1 MSPRP
6 GHERFTGPT
15 LPAQR
20 RYEALRA
27 YFVEEA
33 SAGEVAERLG
43 YTKASVQTLVSQ
55 YRDGDLGDL
64 FASSRPGPKRQP
76 KKDAAR
82 ELVIALRRQRHGL
95 DEIVAELVRA
105 GTPLSRTAV
114 WEILGEA
121 GLARMPKPAAAAKP
135 SPGPERLAAPKVR
148 VLADDQWPEADSV
161 QTAHA
166 GLFLLIGELVAL
178 DLPGLVKAAGWPSTS
193 QLQALRSVLS
203 LIALKL
209 CGRRRRSH
217 VRDIVHDPALGT
229 FAGLNVLPKTWHLGT
244 YSYRT
249 QRAQQVAF
257 FEALQP
263 RLRDAGLLGES
274 GLNLDFH
281 TIMSYGEDT
290 ILDKHYVPRRSQ
302 RTRSVLTFI
311 AQDGEQRTILYA
323 NAELTARQ
331 QSGEVIEFCRFYERT
346 HGTLPKLLVFDQKAH
361 HPGAPRRARRARR
374 RLHHAPAALPETD
387 RHARRARRA
396 RAWTKTRLD
405 RAGKHRNVTY
415 HEDAVTINGRALRQI
430 AVNGLGRE
438 QATLILT
445 NQHAPTV
452 KQLIERYGQRWGIEN
467 QLAEQIRAFHL
478 DSLCSQVPL
487 AVDFDVALT
496 ILADLTYRRFAK
508 GLHPA
513 YHNQTPDTI
522 RSHLTDGIGELRF
535 SPRTRRSPPQTP
547 HPHPRPTRRR
557 LPRPPH
563 RSPLVGRTHP
573 QLQLPRLTPKSSA
586 QLPHRESRLVTRNR
600 SGNADGSLA
609 ARTNGA
615 SMASRP
621 APTTNGNH
629 SPPVQHPTAP
639 PAFGRPPPDR
649 TQARTVAPRV
659 A

>member
-1 MSPRP
+1 MSPRS

-121 GLARMPKPAAAAKP
+121 GLARMEKPAAAAKP

-148 VLADDQWPEADSV
+148 VLADDQWPETDSV

-166 GLFLLIGELVAL
+166 GLFLLIPELVAL

-193 QLQALRSVLS
+193 QLEALRSVLS

-346 HGTLPKLLVFDQKAH
+346 HGTLPKLLVFDQKLTTQAH
-361 HPGAPRRARRARR
+361 LAELDELGVGFITLRQRSPKLIAT
-374 RLHHAPAALPETD
+374 LDALD
-387 RHARRARRA
+387 AL
-396 RAWTKTRLD
+396 AWTKTRLD

-522 RSHLTDGIGELRF
+522 RSHLTDSIGELRF
-535 SPRTRRSPPQTP
+535 SPRHVEVRLKRRTHTP
-547 HPHPRPTRRR
+547 ALLDAGYQDRHTEIPWWG
-557 LPRPPH
+557 
-563 RSPLVGRTHP
+563 GRT
-573 QLQLPRLTPKSSA
+573 LSYSF
-586 QLPHRESRLVTRNR
+586 
-600 SGNADGSLA
+600 
-609 ARTNGA
+609 
-615 SMASRP
+615 P
-621 APTTNGNH
+621 A
-629 SPPVQHPTAP
+629 
-639 PAFGRPPPDR
+639 
-649 TQARTVAPRV
+649 
-659 A
+659 

>member
-1 MSPRP
+1 MSPRA

-27 YFVEEA
+27 YFVEDA
-33 SAGEVAERLG
+33 SADAVAERFG

-55 YRDGDLGDL
+55 YRGGDLGEL

-82 ELVIALRRQRHGL
+82 TLVITLRRQRHGL
-95 DEIVAELVRA
+95 DEIVAELARA

-121 GLARMPKPAAAAKP
+121 GLARMPKPAAAPTPA
-135 SPGPERLAAPKVR
+135 PERLAAPKVR
-148 VLADDQWPEADSV
+148 VLGDDEWPEAGSV
-161 QTAHA
+161 QSAHA
-166 GLFLLIGELVAL
+166 GLFLLIPELVAL
-178 DLPGLVKAAGWPSTS
+178 DLPGLVGAAGWPSTS
-193 QLQALRSVLS
+193 QLGALRSVLS

-209 CGRRRRSH
+209 SGRRRRSH
-217 VRDIVHDPALGT
+217 VRDIVHDPALGI

-249 QRAQQVAF
+249 QRAQQLAF

-281 TIMSYGEDT
+281 TIMSYGDGE

-346 HGTLPKLLVFDQKAH
+346 HGTLPKLLVFDQKLTTQQHLTELDELGVGFITLRQRSPKLIAT
-361 HPGAPRRARRARR
+361 
-374 RLHHAPAALPETD
+374 LDALP
-387 RHARRARRA
+387 AS
-396 RAWTKTRLD
+396 AWTKTRLD
-405 RAGKHRNVTY
+405 RPGKHKNVTY
-415 HEDAVTINGRALRQI
+415 HEHPVTINGRAFRQI

-445 NQHAPTV
+445 NQQQPTV

-467 QLAEQIRAFHL
+467 HLAEQIRAFHL

-522 RSHLTDGIGELRF
+522 RGHLTDSIGELHF
-535 SPRTRRSPPQTP
+535 SPGHVEVRLKRRTHTPALLDAGYQNRRTEVPWWG
-547 HPHPRPTRRR
+547 
-557 LPRPPH
+557 
-563 RSPLVGRTHP
+563 GRT
-573 QLQLPRLTPKSSA
+573 LSYSF
-586 QLPHRESRLVTRNR
+586 
-600 SGNADGSLA
+600 
-609 ARTNGA
+609 
-615 SMASRP
+615 P
-621 APTTNGNH
+621 A
-629 SPPVQHPTAP
+629 
-639 PAFGRPPPDR
+639 
-649 TQARTVAPRV
+649 
-659 A
+659 